1 VKNRILG
8 AALAAALS
16 APAALMAKG
25 LTTFGALLK
34 AQGIGSET
42 GTNDPRSPRIN
53 RRRGYSA
60 AHGKRMARKR
70 RNQLRAKGL
79 HRQAV
84 R

>member
-1 VKNRILG
+1 MKNRILG

-16 APAALMAKG
+16 APAAMMAKG
-25 LTTFGALLK
+25 PT
-34 AQGIGSET
+34 
-42 GTNDPRSPRIN
+42 
-53 RRRGYSA
+53 
-60 AHGKRMARKR
+60 KRTARKR